1 MNFKIMIKRF
11 YILTWLLF
19 GLEVFAQQ
27 GTSSPYSFY
36 GIGDV
41 RFKGTLEN
49 RAMGGITS
57 HGDSIH
63 VNLQNPAYYS
73 ALRLTS
79 FSVGATFNAGRIESN
94 TESSKA
100 QRTALDYLALVIPT
114 KKIGFSFGLIP
125 FSSVGYNVYNVS
137 SDAILRQYSGSG
149 GINKVYFGSSYAI
162 TPTFSIGADV
172 QYNFGKIE
180 TKAIN
185 SFSDVEYATR
195 EINVSIASGVNFNIG
210 ARYQKLIDKKY
221 LFYTSAVYRPGGQLT
236 LSNDRTLTL
245 INWAGLGTVETPI
258 GDPVNYSV
266 PDDKMKL
273 PTQFDLGIGYGKNSV
288 WSIGA
293 NILYQST
300 SDFGARYNTID
311 NVQFEQSVRFS
322 LGGYFIP
329 NYKSFSNYLA
339 RIVYRAGVRHE
350 NTGLVINNKSITDTA
365 FTTGFG
371 FPIRGTFSNLNVLF
385 EMGSRGTQ
393 SNNLVRERYLNVGFS
408 LSFNDQW
415 FQKRKYD

>member
-1 MNFKIMIKRF
+1 MTKQLNFLCF
-11 YILTWLLF
+11 LF
-19 GLEVFAQQ
+19 FGACVFAQQ

-57 HGDSIH
+57 QGDSIH

-79 FSVGATFNAGRIESN
+79 FTVGATFNAGRIESN
-94 TESSKA
+94 TETSKA
-100 QRTALDYLALVIPT
+100 QRTALDYLAVVIPT
-114 KKIGFSFGLIP
+114 KKMGFSFGLIP
-125 FSSVGYNVYNVS
+125 FSSVGYNVYNITS
-137 SDAILRQYSGSG
+137 EGILRQYTGSG
-149 GINKVYFGSSYAI
+149 GINKVYFGTSYSI
-162 TPTFSIGADV
+162 TPNFSLGADV

-195 EINVSIASGVNFNIG
+195 ETNVSIASGVNFNFG
-210 ARYQKLIDKKY
+210 LRYQKTIGKKY
-221 LFYTSAVYRPGGQLT
+221 MFYTSAVFSPESRLT

-245 INWAGLGTVETPI
+245 INWAGLGSEETPI
-258 GDPVNYSV
+258 GDATVYTV
-266 PDDKMKL
+266 PDNKMKL
-273 PTQFDLGIGYGKNSV
+273 PTKFDLGFGFGKSNV

-293 NILYQST
+293 NVLFHNS
-300 SDFGARYNTID
+300 SDFGTRYNTID
-311 NVQFEQSVRFS
+311 NIKFEKSIRYS
-322 LGGYFIP
+322 LGGYYIP
-329 NYKSFSNYLA
+329 NYKSFSNYFS
-339 RIVYRAGVRHE
+339 RVVYRAGVRYE
-350 NTGLVINNKSITDTA
+350 NTGLVINDKSITDTA
-365 FTTGFG
+365 FTAGLG
-371 FPIRGTFSNLNVLF
+371 FPIRGTFSNLNLLF
-385 EMGSRGTQ
+385 EAGSRGTQ